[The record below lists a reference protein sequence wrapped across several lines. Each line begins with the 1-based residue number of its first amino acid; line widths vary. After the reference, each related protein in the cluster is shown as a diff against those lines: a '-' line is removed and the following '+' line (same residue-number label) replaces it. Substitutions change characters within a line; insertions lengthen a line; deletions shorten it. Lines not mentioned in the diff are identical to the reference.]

1 MNLATTFIIGSFS
14 FKKINDMINKQRPK
28 NTIDDL
34 IEKKIKENKKGNK
47 DYVLGKFKSTRKIPD
62 KQELKKMY
70 DKFIKNNNI
79 IQNNE
84 LNKRIIFNHIIKECT
99 LKNDN
104 TFLMYDL
111 NLQPTKNYRIYLSFI
126 IHESQNITFLFQKYK
141 NIYFTI
147 NNEKNNN
154 RITFITNII
163 SKDYYNEYSHSQLYI
178 LFDKYKKNIKLKDVF
193 FEIKEIEN
201 EIIFPMTLIKNNEIQ
216 YIY

>member
-14 FKKINDMINKQRPK
+14 FKKINDMINKHIPK

-34 IEKKIKENKKGNK
+34 IEKKIKENKKSNK

-62 KQELKKMY
+62 KQELKNMY
-70 DKFIKNNNI
+70 DKFIKKNNI

-111 NLQPTKNYRIYLSFI
+111 HLRPTKNYRIYLSFI
-126 IHESQNITFLFQKYK
+126 IHESKNITFLFQKYK

-163 SKDYYNEYSHSQLYI
+163 SKNCYKEYSQSQLYI
-178 LFDKYKKNIKLKDVF
+178 LFDKYKKNIQLKDVF

>member
-111 NLQPTKNYRIYLSFI
+111 NLQPTKNLESIYL
-126 IHESQNITFLFQKYK
+126 L
-141 NIYFTI
+141 
-147 NNEKNNN
+147 
-154 RITFITNII
+154 
-163 SKDYYNEYSHSQLYI
+163 
-178 LFDKYKKNIKLKDVF
+178 
-193 FEIKEIEN
+193 
-201 EIIFPMTLIKNNEIQ
+201 
-216 YIY
+216 

>member
-70 DKFIKNNNI
+70 NKFIKNNNI